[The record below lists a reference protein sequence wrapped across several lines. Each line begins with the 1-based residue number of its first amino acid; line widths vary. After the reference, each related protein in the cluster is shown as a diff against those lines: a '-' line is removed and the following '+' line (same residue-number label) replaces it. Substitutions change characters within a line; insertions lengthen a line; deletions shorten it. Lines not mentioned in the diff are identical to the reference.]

1 MDYEKYKQAQKIE
14 AKYKERLKR
23 VNPLLDE
30 GSGIYALTRNGEDGL
45 RYAYIGQ
52 AKQILSRLA
61 QHMNSRRQHID
72 RSLKKHG
79 LYDAENNPHG
89 WAVGCFHYPKDAL
102 NECEQ
107 LWIRKY
113 ADLGYQL
120 LNKTAGGQGEGKTQI
135 AEFKPAKGYRD
146 GLAQGR
152 KSLARELAHIAEKH
166 LEIHLKPEKQG
177 NKVSQRQY
185 ERFWE
190 LMKGGDEDEE

>member
-1 MDYEKYKQAQKIE
+1 MDYQKYRQAQKIE
-14 AKYKERLKR
+14 EKYKERLLK

-89 WAVGCFHYPKDAL
+89 WVVNGHYCPKDML
-102 NECEQ
+102 DEKEKF
-107 LWIRKY
+107 WIRSY

-146 GLAQGR
+146 GLARGR
-152 KSLARELAHIAEKH
+152 KSLARELSHIAEKH
-166 LEIHLKPEKQG
+166 LEIRLKPEKQG

-185 ERFWE
+185 ERFLR
-190 LMKGGDEDEE
+190 LMKGEDTT

>member
-1 MDYEKYKQAQKIE
+1 MNYEKYRQAQEIE
-14 AKYKERLKR
+14 EKYKERLLK
-23 VNPLLDE
+23 VNPKLDE

-61 QHMNSRRQHID
+61 QHMNGYQQHID

-79 LYDAENNPHG
+79 LYSEENPHG
-89 WAVGCFHYPKDAL
+89 WVLSGHYCPEDMLDEK
-102 NECEQ
+102 EKF
-107 LWIRKY
+107 WIRQY
-113 ADLGYQL
+113 ANRGFQL

-152 KSLARELAHIAEKH
+152 RSLARELAHIAEKH
-166 LEIHLKPEKQG
+166 LEIRLKPEKQG

-185 ERFWE
+185 ERFLR
-190 LMKGGDEDEE
+190 LMKGEDAT